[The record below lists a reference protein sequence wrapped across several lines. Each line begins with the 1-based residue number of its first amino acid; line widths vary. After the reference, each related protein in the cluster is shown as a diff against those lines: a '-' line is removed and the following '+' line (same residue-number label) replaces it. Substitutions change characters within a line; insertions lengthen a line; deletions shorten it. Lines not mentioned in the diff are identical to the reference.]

1 MQTLNLSSNQFKVQV
16 TTLEYPQQEALTYIP
31 YLDGAFDLSL
41 LMGKL
46 RILLSCI
53 EERIALASFAA
64 I

>member
-16 TTLEYPQQEALTYIP
+16 TTLEYPQQEVLTYIP
-31 YLDGAFDLSL
+31 HLNGAFDPSL

-46 RILLSCI
+46 RILLNCI
-53 EERIALASFAA
+53 EERIELASFAV